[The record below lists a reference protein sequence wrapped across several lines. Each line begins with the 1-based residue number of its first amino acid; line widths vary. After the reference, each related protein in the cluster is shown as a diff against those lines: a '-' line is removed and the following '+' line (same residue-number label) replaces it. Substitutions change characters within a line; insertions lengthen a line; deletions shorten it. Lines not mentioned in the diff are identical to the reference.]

1 MILIISV
8 HCIYNNYIFF
18 ADNLTNSTFTQILPL
33 STNTS
38 SVSVNPHHSQT
49 IRYSDNIFLTSSAN
63 IRFTGISGV
72 VRQGLTH
79 MAIPRGWTW
88 GGPAS
93 EHCPIWCELFIQ
105 MSENNKK
112 INPNQTTKKLT
123 IVFGDTVVN
132 DVVNNLKD
140 SENNLKD
147 GVNVNEAVND
157 IVNKLERDMVETEN
171 VKKFSVSEH
180 SNKNQVIVCEKS
192 NGLVKVSDVVNNGIS
207 ITDI

>member
-1 MILIISV
+1 
-8 HCIYNNYIFF
+8 
-18 ADNLTNSTFTQILPL
+18 
-33 STNTS
+33 
-38 SVSVNPHHSQT
+38 
-49 IRYSDNIFLTSSAN
+49 
-63 IRFTGISGV
+63 
-72 VRQGLTH
+72 